1 MSRVSGVTELVR
13 VMILRGDFGYGGRL
27 VEFKIAERLGVRR
40 TTLREAL
47 RRLEGEGLLIADA
60 SGGMRVV
67 EIGEAELEAT
77 LALRAPLEAL
87 STGLAAAA
95 VRDGDAADSTLRTL
109 ETLASAP
116 GDAVLA
122 DAHFHRAIAALHANQ
137 PCRDALD
144 RVWDR
149 IVLAAAHRV
158 SATRAGTAGHRQIL
172 AAVTAGDQATASAL
186 ARDHALA

>member
-13 VMILRGDFGYGGRL
+13 VMILRGDFGYGGHL

-40 TTLREAL
+40 PTLREAL
-47 RRLEGEGLLIADA
+47 RRLEGEGLLVADP

-67 EIGEAELEAT
+67 AIGEDELAAT
-77 LALRAPLEAL
+77 LELRAPLEAL

-95 VRDGDAADSTLRTL
+95 VREGEAGDGALRSL
-109 ETLASAP
+109 EALAEAP
-116 GDAVLA
+116 APAVLA
-122 DAHFHRAIAALHANQ
+122 DAHFHRGIAALHGNQ

-158 SATRAGTAGHRQIL
+158 GSARVAVEEHREIL
-172 AAVTAGDQATASAL
+172 AAVTAGDETAATAL
-186 ARDHALA
+186 ARRHALA